1 VIREALSPLAEREFR
16 LLFFGRLVSFMGS
29 AVAPVALAFAILDDL
44 DGSASQLGIVLT
56 ATWLPQIAFILVGGV
71 VADRLPRHL
80 VLVGSNALS
89 GVAQVFAAV
98 VILTGTAELWHLFA
112 TQLVRGIAQAFFF
125 PASTGLVP
133 QVVSESKLQQANA
146 LLRMPQTGSAIVG
159 TALGG
164 ILVAGVGSGWALA
177 FDGVTYFA
185 SALILLLMRVPGRVR
200 VQQGFV
206 HELREGWGEFRSR
219 QWIWTIVVAATFGNA
234 IGQGSWAVLGP
245 VIADRELGG
254 ADTWGF
260 VLACTAAGLLA
271 GGIVALRWR
280 PRRYLLVA
288 QISVTLSCAN
298 IVALAAGVP
307 VLALA
312 AGAFV
317 LGFCVEIF
325 GVYWDTALQ
334 QHVPRDALSRVSS
347 YDALGSFVAIPIG
360 LSIVGPVSDA
370 IGIRTTLWIGAALF
384 VVAQASV
391 LLSREVRTLER
402 RETPATVSPDPV
414 HQAAIES

>member
-1 VIREALSPLAEREFR
+1 MLAPLAEREFR
-16 LLFFGRLVSFMGS
+16 LLFFGRLVSFLGS
-29 AVAPVALAFAILDDL
+29 AVAPVALAFAIIDDL
-44 DGSASQLGIVLT
+44 DGSASQLGLVLT

-80 VLVGSNALS
+80 VLVGSNTVS
-89 GVAQVFAAV
+89 GAAQLFAAG
-98 VILTGTAELWHLFA
+98 VILTGTAELWHLFL
-112 TQLVRGIAQAFFF
+112 TQLVRGVAQAFFF

-164 ILVAGVGSGWALA
+164 ILVAAVGSGWALA
-177 FDGVTYFA
+177 FDSVTYFA
-185 SALILLLMRVPGRVR
+185 SALILLLIRVPGRVR
-200 VQQGFV
+200 AQQRFAR
-206 HELREGWGEFRSR
+206 ELREGWSEFRSR
-219 QWIWTIVVAATFGNA
+219 EWIWAIVVAATFGNM
-234 IGQGSWAVLGP
+234 IGQGCWAVLGP

-260 VLACTAAGLLA
+260 VLACTAAGLFA

-307 VLALA
+307 VVALA
-312 AGAFV
+312 AAAFV

-334 QHVPRDALSRVSS
+334 QHVPREALSRVSS

-360 LSIVGPVSDA
+360 LSVVGPVSDA
-370 IGIRTTLWIGAALF
+370 IGIEPTLWIAAALF
-384 VVAQASV
+384 VAAQSAA

-402 RETPATVSPDPV
+402 KEQPTALPPDPLP
-414 HQAAIES
+414 QAAIES